1 MSDFFTRLTLYL
13 AEIFSNI
20 PSQLRTFRYLILF
33 IFIVLTAFF
42 AAGLPKFQLDSSIE
56 TWLHKEDT
64 SVKALENFKKQFVKK
79 WKSGI
84 NFRKRFCCKNPC
96 RKRCNN

>member
-20 PSQLRTFRYLILF
+20 PSQLRAFRYLILF

-56 TWLHKEDT
+56 TWLHEGDP
-64 SVKALENFKKQFVKK
+64 SVKALENFKNSLVVMMEFILFTKQKMEMFFLH
-79 WKSGI
+79 
-84 NFRKRFCCKNPC
+84 NL
-96 RKRCNN
+96 